1 MYNIW
6 GLKITKSIFHHK
18 TNDLIPE
25 DGSKRDIGK
34 GSRNMIVNISSC
46 EVCPE
51 APYAA
56 LDSTQATHEY
66 GWSQY
71 FWETRSKVSA
81 GLLGLARHLTHHKDL
96 LQGFLDVFIH
106 LTLQAEQY
114 KFDKHYYQKSVL
126 LLTVWTM
133 SLKKV
138 FL

>member
-106 LTLQAEQY
+106 LTLDSIEQV
-114 KFDKHYYQKSVL
+114 HSVNRNNLVVL
-126 LLTVWTM
+126 LL
-133 SLKKV
+133 
-138 FL
+138 